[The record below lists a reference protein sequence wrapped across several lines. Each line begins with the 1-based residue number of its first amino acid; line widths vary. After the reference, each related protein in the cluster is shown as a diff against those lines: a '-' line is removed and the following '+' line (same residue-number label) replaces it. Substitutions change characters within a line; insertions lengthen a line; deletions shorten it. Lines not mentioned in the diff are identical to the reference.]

1 MADDMHPTLSVDPGC
16 HVRRN
21 RSMPTHAKM
30 VRRVSQQLVMCA
42 RLPNLSE
49 CFRGEDSKE
58 PMLVCGSEW
67 MNGSDDVC
75 RLHSELIIV
84 TLDLFGI
91 TIASV
96 VLGTP
101 PGLPFRK
108 IIYMYVCSWSA
119 LALGVEQL
127 HAPTYTSMSLGLC
140 GTRPGLH

>member
-1 MADDMHPTLSVDPGC
+1 
-16 HVRRN
+16 
-21 RSMPTHAKM
+21 M

-96 VLGTP
+96 LETNSGY
-101 PGLPFRK
+101 LSQ
-108 IIYMYVCSWSA
+108 IIYMYVVGQRS
-119 LALGVEQL
+119 LALGVEN
-127 HAPTYTSMSLGLC
+127 C
-140 GTRPGLH
+140 TRPHTLV